1 MKTLV
6 SKISEEI
13 PHLTGCYEITGGE
26 INLIFRIYLTNAIL
40 SLICNA
46 FMITA

>member
-13 PHLTGCYEITGGE
+13 SHLSGCYEITGGE
-26 INLIFRIYLTNAIL
+26 INLIFQIYLINAIL
-40 SLICNA
+40 SLIYNT
-46 FMITA
+46 FMIIA